1 MVPIGHAQAE
11 GKPILLGAE
20 FLRVVS
26 IVGISSHRQP
36 KSTNPLPRC
45 SFTFNVNCYSENP
58 NSADVFSSTSGVQF
72 SSKKKIFNLSWTI
85 KKETRNES

>member
-1 MVPIGHAQAE
+1 MLPIGHARAE

-36 KSTNPLPRC
+36 KSTNPISLMFLHIQRQLLFGKPKLSRC
-45 SFTFNVNCYSENP
+45 LFQYEWGAVLIE
-58 NSADVFSSTSGVQF
+58 AR
-72 SSKKKIFNLSWTI
+72 NL
-85 KKETRNES
+85 